1 MFTRRPDSQ
10 LDFYSAKCAEQPKD
24 NPVFDVQYA
33 HARTCSLK
41 RKFAEAGFDAARA
54 PDLSLLDE
62 DEIVLV
68 KLITQFPRVVEE
80 AATHHEPHRIAFYLG
95 DLAADLHA
103 LWNRGH

>member
-1 MFTRRPDSQ
+1 MLTRRSDAQ
-10 LDFYSAKCAEQPKD
+10 LDFDFAKVVEQSKD
-24 NPVFDVQYA
+24 NPVFYVQYA

-68 KLITQFPRVVEE
+68 KLITQFPRVVE
-80 AATHHEPHRIAFYLG
+80 
-95 DLAADLHA
+95 ADRKSTRLNSSHSCA
-103 LWNRGH
+103 PRMPSSA